1 MEVQEDVPVSTSEEM
16 SNTTPILQPFTSTEE
31 KGLPT
36 VPFFDVSIV
45 CIKCLKFISSFMKTF
60 KKINIFPTD

>member
-1 MEVQEDVPVSTSEEM
+1 MEVQEDIPVNTSEEM
-16 SNTTPILQPFTSTEE
+16 SNTTSILQPFTSTEE

-45 CIKCLKFISSFMKTF
+45 SF
-60 KKINIFPTD
+60 